1 MGRGIFMAPLA
12 AGAQVDDLRDVI
24 AGGNFQAQ
32 VKNRAHHHRQVA
44 DEHQTVFRDI
54 ADVANGF
61 VGDTVEDFE
70 KIRQLEPLDP
80 AFCEHAEYRFAKALE
95 QGRTTAS
102 QRAGSAGSLSPIAV
116 RTSLPCAR
124 ATSAALRYQRRSA
137 STRRDVSQ
145 GD

>member
-61 VGDTVEDFE
+61 VSDTVEDFE
-70 KIRQLEPLDP
+70 KIRQLVPLDP

-95 QGRTTAS
+95 QGRTNAS
-102 QRAGSAGSLSPIAV
+102 QRTGRAGSLSPITV
-116 RTSLPCAR
+116 RASWNCAR
-124 ATSAALRYQRRSA
+124 LEAA
-137 STRRDVSQ
+137 
-145 GD
+145 GHG